1 LLKLA
6 TVLFLIFL
14 FVPAVVSRR
23 EPEPATVA
31 CPIEIPVSETWMQ
44 AFAGV
49 ARSYV
54 KSFWYV
60 FRIALPFMLLAAL
73 LGAVVVELL
82 PAQMLMAKV
91 SVAGIALVALVGT
104 FLPVPMAFDVALAY
118 VAMTR
123 GVPLPYVV
131 AILCTLGIVSVYSL
145 AIVGRSVSWRVAA
158 AAYATVAALG
168 TLAGLLTRWIL

>member
-1 LLKLA
+1 
-6 TVLFLIFL
+6 V

-23 EPEPATVA
+23 EPPAATVA
-31 CPIEIPVSETWMQ
+31 CPIDVPVSKTWTQ
-44 AFAGV
+44 ALAGV
-49 ARSYV
+49 ARSYA

-82 PAQMLMAKV
+82 PAQILMAKV
-91 SVAGIALVALVGT
+91 SVAGFVLVALVGT
-104 FLPVPMAFDVALAY
+104 FLPVPMAFDVAVAY

-131 AILCTLGIVSVYSL
+131 AILCTLGIVSVNSL

-158 AAYATVAALG
+158 AAYATVVVLG
-168 TLAGLLTRWIL
+168 TLAGLVTRAIL